1 MPQVSEMAMPVDRR
15 SREDGSH
22 LLRPMQH
29 ERPAPLMSEVFRTML
44 KKHIHVAFKRRRL
57 LTSLWPAIMYSI
69 ISIVLFRIFAQIDS
83 GNIRALLLALTIPL
97 YLLLAVQS
105 ALQNAMA
112 EIVTEKESK
121 MKIVQEIYGLTPTMY
136 WLSWAGYFAI
146 VSCLCVLAIYILLAL
161 VAPVMGKS
169 SPIFVICLLDVCSAM
184 FGHGMGRQLC
194 SSVNLFPRQY
204 ILVLINGWFH
214 PHLSKIPIQ
223 YTNSTVEKSSSTS
236 ISTLQVFWSFPT
248 FSSSSSQP
256 SSRSSSTS
264 CKRPPQCLAL

>member
-1 MPQVSEMAMPVDRR
+1 MPQVSEMAVPAVPVDRPP
-15 SREDGSH
+15 DASH
-22 LLRPMQH
+22 LLRPSRQH
-29 ERPAPLMSEVFRTML
+29 ERPAPLMSEVFRTIL

-136 WLSWAGYFAI
+136 WLSWAGYFSI

-169 SPIFVICLLDVCSAM
+169 SPIFVICLLD
-184 FGHGMGRQLC
+184 GL
-194 SSVNLFPRQY
+194 
-204 ILVLINGWFH
+204 
-214 PHLSKIPIQ
+214 
-223 YTNSTVEKSSSTS
+223 
-236 ISTLQVFWSFPT
+236 
-248 FSSSSSQP
+248 
-256 SSRSSSTS
+256 
-264 CKRPPQCLAL
+264 